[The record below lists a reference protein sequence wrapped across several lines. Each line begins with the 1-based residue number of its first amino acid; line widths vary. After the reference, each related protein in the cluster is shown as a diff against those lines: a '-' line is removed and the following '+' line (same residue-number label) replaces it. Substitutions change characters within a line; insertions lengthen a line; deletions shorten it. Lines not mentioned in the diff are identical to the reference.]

1 MRLDLELAR
10 LIAATA
16 ITEPYRQVDVLTT
29 RNFARY
35 LKERGISLQ
44 WETIHHLW
52 KLGVL
57 HPIAVLEPAISSDLD
72 KERFHHINLEYDVA
86 SFVDLGQEV
95 REDSEWSPPIA
106 KLAGHLADSLLW
118 HPFQLWVFH
127 QLGRRLEVPIAL
139 DASLSTSESY
149 SNLASKLVSHV
160 PKRLVE
166 LANGSEYAMFLRLL
180 ALLLQV
186 EPVVH
191 ISIESSIHLR
201 PHLGESSDGYLA
213 WREGF
218 AGQAVLAN
226 VGLITE
232 DVERWQH
239 SLAVAAHINDPV
251 NKFRILLR
259 HANRRKLK
267 RLEGPALLAI
277 DLYDTA
283 EVLRRYLEQFCGRE
297 LLEEDDAIYGP
308 QGPEVKQRFY
318 GSART
323 ADFDR
328 TVFRRIVRDFDLDPQ
343 ARTTWFVEGDTE
355 EAYIRRVAK
364 HLFIDLDRAGVDV
377 MNLSGL
383 GGLTSDRLIE
393 LLERFQREEVF
404 PFVSIDFDAQKE
416 PLRWL
421 RNYAKK
427 ELLPIGFRVWHP
439 DFETSN
445 FSLEELAEVAN
456 KMVTD
461 AGFSTSITANEIEQE
476 MNRSGKSARKAIK
489 DLLWKKYQLP
499 LPTGAEW
506 GKALADWAS
515 GNPCSAGYAD
525 SEGNRPINAL
535 LLRLLRGQLSNYWET
550 VKHFTVDDDG
560 NLVIKE

>member
-1 MRLDLELAR
+1 MRIDLELAR
-10 LIAATA
+10 LIATAA

-35 LKERGISLQ
+35 LKARGISLQ

-72 KERFHHINLEYDVA
+72 KERFRNLDLQYEVE
-86 SFVDLGQEV
+86 SFIDLGREV
-95 REDSEWSPPIA
+95 PESSQWSPPIS
-106 KLAGHLADSLLW
+106 KLPGHLADSLLW
-118 HPFQLWVFH
+118 HSFQLWVFH
-127 QLGRRLEVPIAL
+127 QLAQILEVSIAL
-139 DASLSTSESY
+139 DASLATPESY

-160 PKRLVE
+160 PKTLAK

-186 EPVVH
+186 EPIEH

-201 PHLGESSDGYLA
+201 PHLEESLDGYLA

-218 AGQAVLAN
+218 DGQTVLSSVN
-226 VGLITE
+226 LTVE

-239 SLAVAAHINDPV
+239 SLAVTAHINDPV

-267 RLEGPALLAI
+267 GLEGSALLAI
-277 DLYDTA
+277 DFYDTA
-283 EVLRRYLEQFCGRE
+283 EVLRRYLEQFCARE

-308 QGPEVKQRFY
+308 QGPEVKRRLY

-355 EAYIRRVAK
+355 EAYIGHIAE
-364 HLFIDLDRAGVDV
+364 HLHIDLDRAGVEI
-377 MNLSGL
+377 MNLRGL
-383 GGLTSDRLIE
+383 GGLTSDRLTE
-393 LLERFQREEVF
+393 LLERFKREEVF
-404 PFVSIDFDAQKE
+404 PLISIDSDTQE
-416 PLRWL
+416 EHLRCL
-421 RNYAKK
+421 RNYAKN
-427 ELLPIGFRVWHP
+427 ELLPIGFRVWRP

-456 KMVTD
+456 RMAAD
-461 AGFSTSITANEIEQE
+461 ASFTTGITADEIKQE
-476 MNRSGKSARKAIK
+476 MNRGGQSARKAIEK
-489 DLLWKKYQLP
+489 LWAKYLFYP
-499 LPTGAEW
+499 RMGAEW

-515 GNPCSAGYAD
+515 GNPCPAGYAD

-535 LLRLLRGQLSNYWET
+535 LFRLLRGQLSNYWET
-550 VKHFTVDDDG
+550 
-560 NLVIKE
+560 IKQGS